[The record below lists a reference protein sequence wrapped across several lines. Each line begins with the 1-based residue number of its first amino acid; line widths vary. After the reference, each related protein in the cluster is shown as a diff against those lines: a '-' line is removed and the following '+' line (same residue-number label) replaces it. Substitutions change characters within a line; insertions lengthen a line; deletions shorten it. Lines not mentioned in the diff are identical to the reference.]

1 MKGMNLTKIYLSTF
15 INGITYPQCNNMVI
29 KSSFLLKIKFIRKI
43 VIGGDGLRWKRQK
56 EKTQICRLQ
65 CFSPM

>member
-43 VIGGDGLRWKRQK
+43 VIGGDGLR
-56 EKTQICRLQ
+56 
-65 CFSPM
+65 